1 MQRHESSSEEDDY
14 LMSQQDFDIFKK
26 KQIYESLTK
35 VDIDIHQLQIEQQ
48 KELFDDINQMKIA
61 SSKDKNVS
69 QKNLVSILAHLEK
82 LRGKNS
88 KNVTTRKKQKT
99 SDEASKL

>member
-1 MQRHESSSEEDDY
+1 
-14 LMSQQDFDIFKK
+14 
-26 KQIYESLTK
+26 
-35 VDIDIHQLQIEQQ
+35 
-48 KELFDDINQMKIA
+48 MKIA